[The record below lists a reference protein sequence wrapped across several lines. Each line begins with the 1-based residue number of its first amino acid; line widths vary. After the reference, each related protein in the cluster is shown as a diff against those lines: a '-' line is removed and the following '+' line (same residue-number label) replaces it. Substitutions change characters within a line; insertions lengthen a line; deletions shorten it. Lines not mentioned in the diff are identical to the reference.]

1 MFTCT
6 FPRAAP
12 EVTLA
17 TPAVWSKAEL
27 FFSPKFLELGACCW
41 AELETG
47 LGLKSGPLCFLAST
61 SQAHNEK
68 DYAPGFCWMWDLF
81 IEESGGRRNY
91 L

>member
-1 MFTCT
+1 M
-6 FPRAAP
+6 
-12 EVTLA
+12 
-17 TPAVWSKAEL
+17 WSKAEL
-27 FFSPKFLELGACCW
+27 FFSPQFLELRACCW

-68 DYAPGFCWMWDLF
+68 DYATGFCWTWDLF
-81 IEESGGRRNY
+81 MEEGRGRRNN